1 MPNRKTGSDRGH
13 PDGAGD
19 LRPVAASSSS
29 QDQATPSHHERDARV
44 RPLENGRD
52 RDAWAASER
61 GPLTATRASSIRRR
75 IARGYYDDPM
85 VVDRVVRQI
94 LASGDLARDGQYRT
108 RQRGDSG

>member
-19 LRPVAASSSS
+19 LRSVAASSSS
-29 QDQATPSHHERDARV
+29 QDQAEPSHHERGARV

-52 RDAWAASER
+52 RDARAASER
-61 GPLTATRASSIRRR
+61 GSLTAPRASSIRRR
-75 IARGYYDDPM
+75 IAQGYYDDPT

-94 LASGDLARDGQYRT
+94 LASGDLAHDGQDRP
-108 RQRGDSG
+108 QPRGDSG

>member
-19 LRPVAASSSS
+19 QRPVAASSSS
-29 QDQATPSHHERDARV
+29 QDRGEPLHQERGARV
-44 RPLENGRD
+44 WPVENGRD
-52 RDAWAASER
+52 PDARAGGKRVS
-61 GPLTATRASSIRRR
+61 LTATRVSSIRRR

-94 LASGDLARDGQYRT
+94 LASGDLAHDERHLPRP
-108 RQRGDSG
+108 RGDSG